1 MTRDEA
7 LLRIEHG
14 RIIAIL
20 RGDFGSA
27 IDSLVDEIV
36 SAGISAVEM
45 ALNSPNALDAIT
57 RLARRYEPAVA
68 IGAGTVLSA
77 DEVHLASQAGAS
89 FIVSPEF
96 DPAVVGTA
104 RRFGLAAFPGCYTPT
119 EIGQALAAGADAVKL
134 FPASSLGPAFL
145 RAMRGPRPLLRA
157 VPTGGVTVERAAE
170 WISAGAWALGI
181 GGELTGRTP
190 ADRAP
195 GRVRA
200 RADAFVQAC
209 STRSGV

>member
-7 LLRIEHG
+7 LLRMESG
-14 RIIAIL
+14 KIIAIL
-20 RGDFGSA
+20 RGDFGTA
-27 IDSLVDEIV
+27 IDSLVEEVV

-45 ALNSPNALDAIT
+45 TLNSPNALDVIA

-68 IGAGTVLSA
+68 IGAGTVLNA
-77 DEVHLASQAGAS
+77 DDVYLASQAGAS

-96 DPAVVGTA
+96 DPSVIAAA
-104 RRFGLAAFPGCYTPT
+104 RRFGLAALPGCYTPT
-119 EIGQALAAGADAVKL
+119 EIGQALAAGADAIKL
-134 FPASSLGPAFL
+134 FPAASLGPGFL
-145 RAMRGPRPLLRA
+145 RSMLGPRPLLRA

-170 WISAGAWALGI
+170 WISAGAWALGV
-181 GGELTGRTP
+181 GGELTGPTV

-200 RADAFVQAC
+200 RAEAFVQAC
-209 STRSGV
+209 STGSGV